1 MNTEAKRYLENHDH
15 VKALELYFTAL
26 GICNMQN
33 LSEDVATIYHE
44 CAGLLLQT
52 NSYYLAY
59 RHQGR
64 SQRGAQGAFAPPL
77 FPGQEF
83 MNLFQ
88 AYDNYQWCL

>member
-33 LSEDVATIYHE
+33 LSEDVAIIYHE

-59 RHQGR
+59 RHADACIKVKPYSEVCISISSR
-64 SQRGAQGAFAPPL
+64 
-77 FPGQEF
+77 
-83 MNLFQ
+83 
-88 AYDNYQWCL
+88 